1 MTEPTLTPAQLRA
14 ARELLKWS
22 RERLAVRMGISCTT
36 LARFENEGWYLK
48 AFDASK
54 AREAIEAAG
63 IEFVA
68 ESGDKTGIRL
78 R

>member
-1 MTEPTLTPAQLRA
+1 MMEAALTPAQLRA

-36 LARFENEGWYLK
+36 LARFENEGWFLK
-48 AFDASK
+48 ASNASK
-54 AREAIEAAG
+54 AREVLEAAG
-63 IEFVA
+63 IEFTNANDGREV
-68 ESGDKTGIRL
+68 RL